1 MVVPSQIVIGGA
13 VSNCLMVVMSRIV
26 QSFFLFM
33 YSSEPQ
39 VFIGFTGFSCI
50 GATLDMVGDPHLD
63 MGTYFLR
70 QAKYIIFL
78 DLLKIKKSSNCSQVR
93 PVRSA
98 RVAMLASRLSK
109 ANCNT

>member
-1 MVVPSQIVIGGA
+1 MVVPSQIVIGGY
-13 VSNCLMVVMSRIV
+13 VSNCSIV
-26 QSFFLFM
+26 FFM

-39 VFIGFTGFSCI
+39 VFIGFTVFSCI

-78 DLLKIKKSSNCSQVR
+78 Q
-93 PVRSA
+93 
-98 RVAMLASRLSK
+98 
-109 ANCNT
+109 

>member
-1 MVVPSQIVIGGA
+1 MVVPSQFVIGGA

-26 QSFFLFM
+26 QLFFLM

-39 VFIGFTGFSCI
+39 VFIGFIGFSCI

-63 MGTYFLR
+63 MSTYFLR

-78 DLLKIKKSSNCSQVR
+78 Q
-93 PVRSA
+93 
-98 RVAMLASRLSK
+98 
-109 ANCNT
+109 